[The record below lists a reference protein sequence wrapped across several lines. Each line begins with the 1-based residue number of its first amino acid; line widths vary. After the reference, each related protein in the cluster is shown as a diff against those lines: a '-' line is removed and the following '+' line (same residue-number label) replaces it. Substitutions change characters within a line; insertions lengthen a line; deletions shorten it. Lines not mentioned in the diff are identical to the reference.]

1 MITLICPA
9 SAVGRTP
16 VNCDQLEVDII
27 PISRVE
33 TDPPST
39 LPPLKYAEVL
49 VTKLIKSASFFL

>member
-27 PISRVE
+27 LISRVE
-33 TDPPST
+33 TDTPNT
-39 LPPLKYAEVL
+39 LPPLKYAELL
-49 VTKLIKSASFFL
+49 VTKLRK